1 MRPSLTTAA
10 IVLRARLFGE
20 SDKIVTFLTEAHGK
34 ITGIAKGAKNSR
46 RRFVNSLEPFA
57 QVQLHFED
65 RPAGKLVFLLSAEL
79 QLAYKQLSQDLDRIA
94 YAAYLVEITD
104 GMIGEREEN
113 RRLFEHLRD
122 GLCHLEA
129 QGPSLRFVT
138 SYELKLLRLAGYQP
152 IVDRCKSCAAQDSSA
167 PQWYFS
173 MIEGGI
179 LCANCSG
186 ARKELMP
193 LGARAVKMLTQLQD
207 EQALPAEPIV
217 LPARVVD
224 EIRRTLSAFLQHHI
238 DHEIKSAPFLRGY
251 LAV

>member
-20 SDKIVTFLTEAHGK
+20 SDKIVTFLTEDHGK

-57 QVQLHFED
+57 QVRLHFED

-94 YAAYLVEITD
+94 YAAYLIEITD
-104 GMIGEREEN
+104 GLIGEREEN
-113 RRLFEHLRD
+113 RRLFEHLRA
-122 GLCHLEA
+122 GLCHLEES
-129 QGPSLRFVT
+129 GPSLRFVS

-152 IVDRCKSCAAQDSSA
+152 ILDHCKSCAAQDFTES
-167 PQWYFS
+167 QWYFS
-173 MIEGGI
+173 LMEGGV
-179 LCANCSG
+179 LCAACCG
-186 ARKELMP
+186 ARKELVP
-193 LGARAVKMLTQLQD
+193 LGASAVKMLTQLQD
-207 EQALPAEPIV
+207 ENALAAEPVV
-217 LPARVVD
+217 LPARVVH
-224 EIRRTLSAFLQHHI
+224 EIRRTLSGFLQHHI

-251 LAV
+251 FAV

>member
-46 RRFVNSLEPFA
+46 RRFVNSLEPFS
-57 QVQLHFED
+57 QVRLQFED
-65 RPAGKLVFLLSAEL
+65 RPAGKLVFLLSADL
-79 QLAYKQLSQDLDRIA
+79 QLAYKQLSADLNRISH
-94 YAAYLVEITD
+94 AAYLVEITD
-104 GMIGEREEN
+104 GLIGEREEN
-113 RRLFEHLRD
+113 HLIFEHLRN
-122 GLCHLEA
+122 GLCHLEE

-152 IVDRCKSCAAQDSSA
+152 ILDRCKSCAAPNPSA

-173 MIEGGI
+173 LIEGGI
-179 LCANCSG
+179 LCASCSG
-186 ARKELMP
+186 ARKELVP
-193 LGARAVKMLTQLQD
+193 LGASAVKMLTQLQE
-207 EQALPAEPIV
+207 EQPLPGEPILLPAQAV
-217 LPARVVD
+217 H
-224 EIRRTLSAFLQHHI
+224 EIRRTLSDFLQHHLAR
-238 DHEIKSAPFLRGY
+238 EIKSAPFLRGY